1 MNKLEYKY
9 TVCAVVV
16 TYNRKELLK
25 RNLDSLLIQ
34 TYPLDILI
42 YDNASTDGTYQYLLD
57 FGYLNNE
64 HINFVKGDK
73 NLGGAGGF
81 SNGEKIAFQKGYDL
95 LWLMDD
101 DGYCINERTLE
112 ECIKVYNPNQKNIIN
127 SYVLCDPKTKELTF
141 DLGPYKTN
149 DEVENA
155 SKDGVV
161 SGYGNPYNGT
171 LVPKKC
177 FEDIGFTD
185 ERFFI
190 YGDENDFF
198 LRTTKSGYVWI
209 TSISS
214 LYYHP
219 INRKIKEYSF
229 LGVSYNSK
237 EQPIWKF
244 FIEYRNAI
252 YLRLNYGRHQRFL
265 YIILIRILMVLS
277 ALHSSN
283 KKIKRIKW
291 GWIGINDGINGYF
304 DRPIPFKE

>member
-1 MNKLEYKY
+1 MEYKY
-9 TVCAVVV
+9 TICAVVV

-57 FGYLNNE
+57 LGYLNNE
-64 HINFVKGDK
+64 HITFIRGDI

-101 DGYCINERTLE
+101 DGYCINEHTLE
-112 ECIKVYNPNQKNIIN
+112 ECIKVYNPNQKNIVN
-127 SYVLCDPKTKELTF
+127 SYVLCNPKTKELTF

-149 DEVENA
+149 DEVENV
-155 SKDGVV
+155 SNYGLV

-177 FEDIGFTD
+177 FEDVGFTD

-190 YGDENDFF
+190 YGDEFDFF
-198 LRTTKSGYVWI
+198 LRTTKSGYVWN

-219 INRKIKEYSF
+219 INRNIENKSF
-229 LGVSYNSK
+229 LGFRYDVK
-237 EQPIWKF
+237 DQPIWKF
-244 FIEYRNAI
+244 YIEIRNTRYINKTYKGKTKAVHALRYRARMI
-252 YLRLNYGRHQRFL
+252 
-265 YIILIRILMVLS
+265 LS
-277 ALHSSN
+277 AIHSKDN
-283 KKIKRIKW
+283 KIKRIKW
-291 GWIGINDGINGYF
+291 GWIAANDGEKEYF
-304 DRPIPFKE
+304 ERPIPFKE